1 MEPFG
6 IPTRKNP
13 GDSTSAD
20 AGEVPT
26 NGTPSEPPTGGNTG
40 PIAMESATAAPIAW
54 HETKGMVS
62 EFLGEVPTR
71 AGGMNVQVR
80 LMTGQVHEGGREHLH
95 YPNCQRNHDVD
106 NANCPFRQRAPA
118 TGEVPTNGTPGE
130 PLTGGNTGGAQGTQG
145 ANDDDAMR
153 KPTSADAG
161 AGCLQTYNV
170 VITAADYPVLCA
182 LSGEKDLM
190 ELGVKALRNNV
201 FNDETKEEQRQPYAL
216 FNVDTR
222 KWKEL
227 HNGLWL
233 CTEHDPECAAGES
246 GGKCRACK
254 YKENRNANRQP
265 VDVGEYDTLTSLSDR
280 FGPCFPKTLQV
291 INGLEDYPLDKSLK
305 LLPKKWVS
313 PDLRDGEKP
322 PQRHLLVPRNKI
334 FGRNSKY
341 SGKMTPGG
349 ASLMVICILHEPKCI
364 VKKFI
369 KKAYQLVV
377 DDDAAQKGGTKVSQ
391 FFKFFEDLEISMKAH
406 DTDNTSEK
414 SNDLLPE
421 YWEDGHFN
429 GHNDEDPMVR
439 LFTPKDATG
448 EQMERMGRRFNEM
461 TTSQGGGKWEQ
472 AKDRRENNLWPKEVV
487 RDKAELEQCMLN
499 QNIELDELEKP
510 ECPEPFRQRA
520 TAYTLQTVDPKSI
533 LNNPLTPTWLQNF
546 IEKGLKDGFT
556 F

>member
-1 MEPFG
+1 MA
-6 IPTRKNP
+6 N
-13 GDSTSAD
+13 
-20 AGEVPT
+20 
-26 NGTPSEPPTGGNTG
+26 
-40 PIAMESATAAPIAW
+40 IASWMGKDNYLNWDLHAYQQEESVLKQL
-54 HETKGMVS
+54 ERFVG
-62 EFLGEVPTR
+62 
-71 AGGMNVQVR
+71 
-80 LMTGQVHEGGREHLH
+80 EGGIL
-95 YPNCQRNHDVD
+95 DVD
-106 NANCPFRQRAPA
+106 I
-118 TGEVPTNGTPGE
+118 
-130 PLTGGNTGGAQGTQG
+130 
-145 ANDDDAMR
+145 
-153 KPTSADAG
+153 AG

-201 FNDETKEEQRQPYAL
+201 FNDETKEEERQPYAL

-414 SNDLLPE
+414 SNGKLPQKTH
-421 YWEDGHFN
+421 DG
-429 GHNDEDPMVR
+429 
-439 LFTPKDATG
+439 
-448 EQMERMGRRFNEM
+448 
-461 TTSQGGGKWEQ
+461 
-472 AKDRRENNLWPKEVV
+472 
-487 RDKAELEQCMLN
+487 
-499 QNIELDELEKP
+499 I
-510 ECPEPFRQRA
+510 
-520 TAYTLQTVDPKSI
+520 
-533 LNNPLTPTWLQNF
+533 
-546 IEKGLKDGFT
+546 
-556 F
+556 